1 MQIDSH
7 IPEKDSPALRVLIY
21 SAVIAALSTF
31 VGWNVRWNAVL
42 EEMKQD
48 PIGWVSRLPLDQQ
61 TAIKEYLKKLPEGL
75 QTSHPAE

>member
-31 VGWNVRWNAVL
+31 VGWNVR
-42 EEMKQD
+42 
-48 PIGWVSRLPLDQQ
+48 
-61 TAIKEYLKKLPEGL
+61 
-75 QTSHPAE
+75 